1 MSEHVPDPTS
11 HEPLALPATWTSLA
25 TAVIGV
31 AVGYGLPVPDD
42 ARPGIIA
49 LAATVGPLLVW
60 WWGRRRSWSGATVA
74 DRDRLRRPE
83 QEAQR

>member
-11 HEPLALPATWTSLA
+11 HEPLRQPALWTSLA

-60 WWGRRRSWSGATVA
+60 WWGRRRAWSGATVA
-74 DRDRLRRPE
+74 DRDVLRQPE
-83 QEAQR
+83 QDAQR